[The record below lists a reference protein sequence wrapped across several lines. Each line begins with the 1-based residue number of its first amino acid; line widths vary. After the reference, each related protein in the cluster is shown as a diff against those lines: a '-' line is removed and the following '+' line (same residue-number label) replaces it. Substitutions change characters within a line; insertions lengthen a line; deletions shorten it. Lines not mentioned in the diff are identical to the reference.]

1 MSVQGFHIPQDVAE
15 TVALAA
21 RLGSEAY
28 FIAGGTDL
36 VIQMR
41 RGRRKPGHLI
51 SLQALDG
58 LKQIESGAGLVSL
71 GALVTHKQ
79 IETAFAADPVL
90 YGLVE
95 SAQVVGGN
103 QVRHAGTIGGNICNA
118 SPAADLLPQLLTLD
132 AEVVLTGGN
141 GPRQA
146 KLADFLLGPGRTTR
160 SADELLTHIRFRR
173 PAGKA
178 ATAFLKA
185 GRRRAMEISVIS
197 VAACI
202 GLSPDGRLED
212 VRLAVGAAAPMAYR
226 AHDAEILLQGH
237 KPDEDRLSRAGIL
250 AASAAVPISDVR
262 ASAEHRRRLVAALLP
277 RAIRQCLLRIEKA
290 AQ

>member
-1 MSVQGFHIPQDVAE
+1 MGVQGFHIPQDIAE

-21 RLGSEAY
+21 RLGTDAS

-41 RGRRKPGHLI
+41 RGRSKPAHLI
-51 SLQALDG
+51 SLQALDA
-58 LKQIESGAGLVSL
+58 LKRIESAGDTVTL

-79 IETAFAADPVL
+79 IETAFAKDAAL

-103 QVRHAGTIGGNICNA
+103 QVRHVGTVGGNICNA

-132 AEVVLTGGN
+132 AAVELTGGK
-141 GPRQA
+141 GLRQLP
-146 KLADFLLGPGRTTR
+146 LADFLLGPGRTGR
-160 SADELLTHIRFRR
+160 AIDELLTGIHFRR
-173 PAGKA
+173 PAPRT

-202 GLSPDGRLED
+202 TLSPDGHCQD
-212 VRLAVGAAAPMAYR
+212 VRLAVGAAAPVAFR
-226 AHDAEILLQGH
+226 AGDAEALLQGQM
-237 KPDEDRLSRAGIL
+237 PDDDRLSRAGIL
-250 AASAAVPISDVR
+250 AAAAATPISDVR

-277 RAIRQCLLRIEKA
+277 RAIRQCLRRIEDTA
-290 AQ
+290 I